1 MFIVSQSES
10 VTAISNDGLS
20 VVGWVHSHPGFPPL
34 PSLQDLN
41 TQKEMQCCFEKN
53 GPFMGIIIGP
63 HNGELRLVCLYNRD
77 FLFLHDLN
85 YYY

>member
-1 MFIVSQSES
+1 M
-10 VTAISNDGLS
+10 S

-63 HNGELRLVCLYNRD
+63 HNGELRFVCLYNRD

-85 YYY
+85 FHTKYFYY